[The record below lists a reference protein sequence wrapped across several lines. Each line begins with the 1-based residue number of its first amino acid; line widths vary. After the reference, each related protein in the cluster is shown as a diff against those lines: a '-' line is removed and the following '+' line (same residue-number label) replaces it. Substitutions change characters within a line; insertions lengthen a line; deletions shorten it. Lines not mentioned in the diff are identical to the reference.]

1 MAETY
6 ASVSGQLTP
15 GESLERGYFFARS
28 ANPGS
33 ALALGAVSVGDE
45 LWVVTPIGPRATGWV
60 VSDAAEA
67 ASRGE
72 ELGITPGT
80 MANMEVQEDDGV
92 LAHWMVFVR
101 APGDAL
107 AMQIANSGG

>member
-28 ANPGS
+28 DNPGS
-33 ALALGAVSVGDE
+33 ALALDAVSVGDE

-80 MANMEVQEDDGV
+80 MANMEVQEDGA
-92 LAHWMVFVR
+92 LAHWIVFVR

-107 AMQIANSGG
+107 AMQIVGSSS